1 MCFTV
6 ATGANAWKTS
16 IFSASVGL
24 VEKATKPET
33 EQRICVKVGVC
44 FVCVC
49 VFCLFVFVF
58 KWLFWCSEFLFDVS
72 HNRGIKMHRQFLFP
86 SMPLGSGES

>member
-33 EQRICVKVGVC
+33 EQRIRVKVGVC
-44 FVCVC
+44 VCVC
-49 VFCLFVFVF
+49 VLMSRYIEGTNFIPMEQE
-58 KWLFWCSEFLFDVS
+58 K
-72 HNRGIKMHRQFLFP
+72 RQIDLK
-86 SMPLGSGES
+86 

>member
-44 FVCVC
+44 VCVC
-49 VFCLFVFVF
+49 VCVLQVGHHYFGLT
-58 KWLFWCSEFLFDVS
+58 KGAIWDNL
-72 HNRGIKMHRQFLFP
+72 K
-86 SMPLGSGES
+86 

>member
-24 VEKATKPET
+24 VEKATKPER
-33 EQRICVKVGVC
+33 EQGICVKVGVC
-44 FVCVC
+44 VCVC
-49 VFCLFVFVF
+49 VCVCFTSKTSLL
-58 KWLFWCSEFLFDVS
+58 WTY
-72 HNRGIKMHRQFLFP
+72 
-86 SMPLGSGES
+86 

>member
-24 VEKATKPET
+24 VEKATKPER
-33 EQRICVKVGVC
+33 EQGICVKVGVC
-44 FVCVC
+44 VCVC
-49 VFCLFVFVF
+49 VCVLQVRYHYFGLT
-58 KWLFWCSEFLFDVS
+58 KGAIWDNL
-72 HNRGIKMHRQFLFP
+72 K
-86 SMPLGSGES
+86 

>member
-24 VEKATKPET
+24 VEKATKPER
-33 EQRICVKVGVC
+33 EQGICVKVGVC
-44 FVCVC
+44 VCVC
-49 VFCLFVFVF
+49 VCVCVLQVRHHYFGLP
-58 KWLFWCSEFLFDVS
+58 KGAIWDNL
-72 HNRGIKMHRQFLFP
+72 K
-86 SMPLGSGES
+86 

>member
-6 ATGANAWKTS
+6 ATGETS

-33 EQRICVKVGVC
+33 EQRIRVKVGVC
-44 FVCVC
+44 VCVC
-49 VFCLFVFVF
+49 VCVLQVGHHYFGLT
-58 KWLFWCSEFLFDVS
+58 KGAIWDNL
-72 HNRGIKMHRQFLFP
+72 K
-86 SMPLGSGES
+86 

>member
-24 VEKATKPET
+24 VEKATKPER
-33 EQRICVKVGVC
+33 EQGICVKVGVC
-44 FVCVC
+44 VCVCVC
-49 VFCLFVFVF
+49 VFY
-58 KWLFWCSEFLFDVS
+58 K
-72 HNRGIKMHRQFLFP
+72 
-86 SMPLGSGES
+86 